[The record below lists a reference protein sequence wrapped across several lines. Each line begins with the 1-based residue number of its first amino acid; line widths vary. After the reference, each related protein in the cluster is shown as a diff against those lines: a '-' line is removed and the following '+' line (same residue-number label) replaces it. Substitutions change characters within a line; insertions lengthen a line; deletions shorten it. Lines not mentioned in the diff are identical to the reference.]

1 MEPAFLQVQV
11 TLQPHWPTVHQVAT
25 RNLPLSVT
33 LNPLLTKLHQVGT
46 RCYLSAFQCIVR
58 SKFIFHFFYILLL
71 ISSIQPAA
79 GWAGR
84 RAGQTRSASLLSLRR
99 GEGTQKTRQNYI
111 TSIFISSYTQMDLS
125 HCSGYSMYWF
135 VTNIL
140 NLLPTH
146 FHVYSFV
153 LLILKHNFYR

>member
-1 MEPAFLQVQV
+1 M
-11 TLQPHWPTVHQVAT
+11 
-25 RNLPLSVT
+25 
-33 LNPLLTKLHQVGT
+33 
-46 RCYLSAFQCIVR
+46 
-58 SKFIFHFFYILLL
+58 

-111 TSIFISSYTQMDLS
+111 TSISISSYTQMDVS

-153 LLILKHNFYR
+153 LLILQVTRLLCEKDMVIRTKVNILNLLTSYKIINVT